1 MYKRQGESLTLNQE
15 FRSGR
20 PINRDYVVSVRLIGL
35 EPDGF
40 HWAWWDLR
48 DSVPAMGGI
57 PTLKW
62 VEGSLVR
69 SPHRVTVSPDA
80 PPGQVLTGAL
90 TLYDSFTRRPLP
102 ILDER
107 ITAGQPWIPL
117 CQAVVE

>member
-1 MYKRQGESLTLNQE
+1 
-15 FRSGR
+15 
-20 PINRDYVVSVRLIGL
+20 
-35 EPDGF
+35 
-40 HWAWWDLR
+40 
-48 DSVPAMGGI
+48 MGGI

-90 TLYDSFTRRPLP
+90 TLYDSFTGRPLP